1 LGGAAFTPGFCM
13 RADLGTGYLATADI
27 MIETEDV
34 QKWLVMGCSLI
45 IMDGRDRDK
54 QRPRADGNAMLN

>member
-1 LGGAAFTPGFCM
+1 M